1 MKQKNMAT
9 KCKNEKL
16 QMNYIYIYEGVLPKY
31 IKNSLE
37 NTLKIDPDANI
48 YFCNNQNY
56 QHENITS
63 VQIESIVS
71 KSTKNILHKEFF
83 KYEPNLL
90 WTRSLNR
97 IFYLRDVVNTLNINK
112 FVHFDADVL
121 IYKPFNE
128 INYKFSSSKF
138 NITPLSEKEIIFGYS
153 CSLNRENFNCIVNKI
168 EEFLIEFTD
177 NESKNLLSKDLNEMK
192 ILMKIYNKEP
202 SLFNLLPVIPKEISD
217 EVFDPAS
224 YGQYLGGTKDRFSK
238 KFTDENH
245 LPGKMIKEG
254 FIEPKIYN
262 SYPKIVFNNN
272 EFELI
277 NLHVHSKK
285 IKKFLPK

>member
-1 MKQKNMAT
+1 
-9 KCKNEKL
+9 
-16 QMNYIYIYEGVLPKY
+16 MNYIYIYEGALPKY

-37 NTLKIDPDANI
+37 NTLKVDPDANI
-48 YFCNNQNY
+48 YFCNNQNF
-56 QHENITS
+56 QHKKVKS
-63 VQIESIVS
+63 VQIESVIS
-71 KSTKNILHKEFF
+71 KSTKNIINKEFF

-97 IFYLRDVVNTLNINK
+97 IFYLRDVVNSLKIDE
-112 FVHFDADVL
+112 FVHFDTDVL
-121 IYKPFNE
+121 IYKPFSE
-128 INYKFSSSKF
+128 IKYKFSSSSF

-153 CSLNRENFNCIVNKI
+153 CSLNKENFNNIINKI
-168 EEFLIEFTD
+168 EKLLIGFTD
-177 NESKNLLSKDLNEMK
+177 DESKNLLSKDLNEMK
-192 ILMKIYNKEP
+192 ILMKIFNKEP
-202 SLFNLLPVIPKEISD
+202 ALFNLLPVIPNKIGD

-245 LPGKMIKEG
+245 LAGRMIKEG
-254 FIEPKIYN
+254 FFIPKFYN
-262 SYPKIVFNNN
+262 SYPKIFDNNN

-277 NLHVHSKK
+277 NLHIHSKK

>member
-1 MKQKNMAT
+1 
-9 KCKNEKL
+9 
-16 QMNYIYIYEGVLPKY
+16 
-31 IKNSLE
+31 
-37 NTLKIDPDANI
+37 
-48 YFCNNQNY
+48 
-56 QHENITS
+56 
-63 VQIESIVS
+63 
-71 KSTKNILHKEFF
+71 
-83 KYEPNLL
+83 
-90 WTRSLNR
+90 
-97 IFYLRDVVNTLNINK
+97 
-112 FVHFDADVL
+112 
-121 IYKPFNE
+121 
-128 INYKFSSSKF
+128 
-138 NITPLSEKEIIFGYS
+138 
-153 CSLNRENFNCIVNKI
+153 
-168 EEFLIEFTD
+168 
-177 NESKNLLSKDLNEMK
+177 
-192 ILMKIYNKEP
+192 MKIYNKEP
-202 SLFNLLPVIPKEISD
+202 SLFNLLPVVPKEISD